1 MATASGNMR
10 CFSVLIHTANNSKTA
25 FGKSHL
31 YPRAQLQQQRFYT
44 PMTKEEEE
52 AEKERVAKLSDFKR
66 EQELRKLNREIMKL
80 NVLKGINTGEL
91 YTVRGRYKMLLA
103 DYGLPMMAWY
113 AAVWMS
119 SGVLVFGALTVGGL
133 DAMAVLAK
141 ADAYTGLDWSSRVDP
156 ALGMLGITVVLN
168 EMLEPVRLPFVVFT
182 VKPVMDR
189 FFPPKV

>member
-1 MATASGNMR
+1 
-10 CFSVLIHTANNSKTA
+10 
-25 FGKSHL
+25 
-31 YPRAQLQQQRFYT
+31 
-44 PMTKEEEE
+44 MTKEEEE
-52 AEKERVAKLSDFKR
+52 AEKERVSKLSDFKK

-80 NVLKGINTGEL
+80 NMLKGINTGEL
-91 YTVRGRYKMLLA
+91 YTVRGRYKMLLS

-113 AAVWMS
+113 AACWMT
-119 SGVLVFGALTVGGL
+119 SGVLLFGALTVGGL
-133 DAMAVLAK
+133 DATAVLAK

-156 ALGMLGITVVLN
+156 QLGMLGITVVLN